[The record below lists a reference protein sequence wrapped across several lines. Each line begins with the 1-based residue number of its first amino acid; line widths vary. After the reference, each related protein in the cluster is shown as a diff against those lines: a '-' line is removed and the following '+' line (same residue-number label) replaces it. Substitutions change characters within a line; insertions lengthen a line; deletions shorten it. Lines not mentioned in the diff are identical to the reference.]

1 MTRLV
6 IDTAPMFNSFYYI
19 MMRQEVT
26 SNRRSKLSAIE
37 DDGYT
42 IHREVIDY
50 TNVWWVE
57 IEDDADA
64 ALFKLKY
71 L

>member
-19 MMRQEVT
+19 RMRQEVT
-26 SNRRSKLSAIE
+26 SNRQSKLSAIE
-37 DDGYT
+37 DAGYT
-42 IHREVIDY
+42 IHRDVIDY